1 MTKPKTEQRIGKT
14 LADFRAQHD
23 KDFIVPQKVRDALKA
38 LGEGW
43 ENEVDFIR
51 LAKVSTT
58 DLAMY
63 RDQFAEHWVVVD
75 RSGKRVWAGTKALA
89 DKMRSM
95 IRG

>member
-1 MTKPKTEQRIGKT
+1 MTKPKTEARIGKT

-23 KDFIVPQKVRDALKA
+23 KDYIVPQKVRDALKA
-38 LGEGW
+38 LGDGW
-43 ENEVDFIR
+43 ENEVDFLR

-63 RDQFAEHWVVVD
+63 RDQFADHWVVVD
-75 RSGKRVWAGTKALA
+75 RNGKRVWAGTKALA